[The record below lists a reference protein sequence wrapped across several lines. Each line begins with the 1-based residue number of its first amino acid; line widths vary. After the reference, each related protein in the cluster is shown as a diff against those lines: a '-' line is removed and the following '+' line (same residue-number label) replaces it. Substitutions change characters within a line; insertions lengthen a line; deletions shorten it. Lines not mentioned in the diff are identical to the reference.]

1 MTNSM
6 ADPAISTP
14 PPSDAP
20 ALHGRMVPVAA
31 LTGEERDSMFAL
43 FARYFEADRATFDHD
58 LAEKECAIV
67 LTSDGHGNERG
78 SIAGFSTLMRL
89 ELMMGPRWITVFFS
103 GDTVMDRA
111 YWGSAELP
119 RLWSRHVFHLADSL
133 PGSDVYWF
141 LISSGFRTYRYL
153 PLFFRDFVPNREH
166 ATPPETQGLLDEIA
180 RTKFGT
186 RYDEAGGIVRLEHR
200 TPLRRGVSD
209 PGPREL
215 RDPNIRFFLERN
227 PQYAEGDELA
237 CLVRIDR
244 GNLTRAGERMVNGRE

>member
-1 MTNSM
+1 M
-6 ADPAISTP
+6 ADPVMSIP
-14 PPSDAP
+14 PPSDGP
-20 ALHGRMVPVAA
+20 ALHGRIIPVAA
-31 LTGEERDSMFAL
+31 LTSDERHGMFAL
-43 FARYFEADRATFDHD
+43 FARYFEADRATFDRD
-58 LAEKECAIV
+58 LDEKECAVV
-67 LTSDGHGNERG
+67 LTEGEGD

-89 ELMMGPRWITVFFS
+89 EPMMGATPITVFFS

-133 PGSDVYWF
+133 PGRDVYWF

-153 PLFFRDFVPNREH
+153 PLFFRDFVPNRNH
-166 ATPPETQGLLDEIA
+166 STPTETQRLLGEIA
-180 RTKFGT
+180 RAKFGA
-186 RYDEAGGIVRLEHR
+186 RYDEASGIVRLEHR

-215 RDPNIRFFLERN
+215 RDPNIRFFLEKN
-227 PQYAEGDELA
+227 PQSVEGDELA

-244 GNLTRAGERMVNGRE
+244 GNLTRAGQRMVNGRQ